1 MSWGAL
7 IQPTLE
13 WLWRLAGVATHVR
26 VRAHRT
32 TFESPA
38 HRAGLECLF
47 ITVSNLL
54 LSRVPQAGFVPGGAL
69 PVSRNRGA

>member
-13 WLWRLAGVATHVR
+13 WLWRLAGVATQVR
-26 VRAHRT
+26 VRAHRA

-38 HRAGLECLF
+38 HRAGLERLS
-47 ITVSNLL
+47 ITVSNLS